1 MKTATRI
8 LSAVLI
14 AAGTVLSAQNLAP
27 VEGNTAAPAEAKAAE
42 MAPAAKPETAAPAE
56 AKAAE
61 TVPAAKPETAEV
73 PSSDPTVIQ
82 TEQKVAAREQKEAE
96 NEAGAARKEPN
107 YKASRLIP
115 YVIITANYKIPA
127 LLVETARKQLNVPY
141 IVLVDDVRQPN
152 PDARAVFFP
161 PRAQKPVYLPAK
173 DLSKLLA
180 YLRARDV
187 IILGNSD
194 YVPSFVA
201 LAVTRPSRTIMIT
214 DADWKVNA
222 IKLSN
227 ILNSD
232 KIINAYRNYMN
243 RLEADRKAKRAAFEK
258 AEKEK
263 EEAIRN
269 ADTRQREMMET
280 EGF

>member
-1 MKTATRI
+1 M
-8 LSAVLI
+8 
-14 AAGTVLSAQNLAP
+14 
-27 VEGNTAAPAEAKAAE
+27 
-42 MAPAAKPETAAPAE
+42 
-56 AKAAE
+56 
-61 TVPAAKPETAEV
+61 
-73 PSSDPTVIQ
+73 
-82 TEQKVAAREQKEAE
+82 
-96 NEAGAARKEPN
+96 
-107 YKASRLIP
+107 
-115 YVIITANYKIPA
+115 
-127 LLVETARKQLNVPY
+127 
-141 IVLVDDVRQPN
+141 DDSRQPS
-152 PDARAVFFP
+152 PTARAVFFP
-161 PRAQKPVYLPAK
+161 PRAKKPVYLLAK

-187 IILGNSD
+187 IILGNAD

-222 IKLSN
+222 VKLGN

-232 KIINAYRNYMN
+232 KIINAYRGYMN

-269 ADTRQREMMET
+269 ADNRQREMVEA